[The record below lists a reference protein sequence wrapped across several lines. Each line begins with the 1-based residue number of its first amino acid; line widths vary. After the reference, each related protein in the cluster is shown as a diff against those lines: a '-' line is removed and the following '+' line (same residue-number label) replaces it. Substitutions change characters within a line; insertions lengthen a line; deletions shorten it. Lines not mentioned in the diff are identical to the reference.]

1 MRVHLITL
9 FIVILFLFPSCKNK
23 QQLHNKNLKS
33 QNEFESS
40 ETNEAPESSVSL
52 DTLVQYFKLNY
63 DIPPTKIIQKYGSPM
78 SIDSTRI
85 QNVHTGEEE
94 DFIYTFK
101 YPDKTII
108 FYYATKIR
116 QYFLE
121 LVELQDVNALASFG
135 FSPEVTPEML
145 HQLVGQET
153 AVHQTPDNDLL
164 YQYSLRHDVEEYIF
178 FIFRNDK
185 LVSIQ
190 YQPYLD

>member
-1 MRVHLITL
+1 
-9 FIVILFLFPSCKNK
+9 
-23 QQLHNKNLKS
+23 
-33 QNEFESS
+33 
-40 ETNEAPESSVSL
+40 
-52 DTLVQYFKLNY
+52 
-63 DIPPTKIIQKYGSPM
+63 M

-108 FYYATKIR
+108 FYYATKIH

-121 LVELQDVNALASFG
+121 LVELRDVNALASFG
-135 FSPEVTPEML
+135 FTNEVTPEIL

-153 AVHQTPDNDLL
+153 AVHQTPENDLL